1 MAGKTMIDVKM
12 LDTIFASYGKDTTY
26 QIETAW
32 RQVLLNDDARSDAL
46 RWLICTDPIVHCAV
60 GILASEGV
68 CDEAAQNEA
77 LVLMLSRHIRQMLP
91 AVGLVHHP
99 AETLDSES
107 GSQTVF

>member
-1 MAGKTMIDVKM
+1 MIDVKM
-12 LDTIFASYGKDTTY
+12 LDTIFASYGKDTTF

-32 RQVLLNDDARSDAL
+32 RQVLLNDDARRDAR

-60 GILASEGV
+60 GLLEIDGV

-91 AVGLVHHP
+91 AIGLVHHP

-107 GSQTVF
+107 AADSNEEGH